1 MSSQRERSYLWQ
13 FWFVMKKKIHVQKVT
28 YILNCYKLRHGHP
41 ARDGNGW
48 RHTVPPKQIQ

>member
-13 FWFVMKKKIHVQKVT
+13 FWFVMKKNIHVQKVT